1 MAASRDV
8 VRSASKRGGG
18 WGDTEEIEE
27 LEELEEL
34 EERGGTEKKS
44 DMKPLVQCLDCH
56 TTS

>member
-1 MAASRDV
+1 MAASRGV

-18 WGDTEEIEE
+18 RRETEEIEE
-27 LEELEEL
+27 LEELEET
-34 EERGGTEKKS
+34 GGTEKKS